1 MYSQK
6 YSEKLTF
13 FIFSC
18 FPLLWHRSLLVCSA
32 KYHHHFPR
40 AKLQSPR
47 DTAVHSPNNVFPL
60 FFLVFAHALISLQD
74 RMVVRF
80 LEEVEISVLFVEITE
95 KKAASIREFASTDC
109 RNDFRCCVL
118 LLELGGGVEQ
128 IMFSSSAQNP
138 VSTKKK
144 EIGTRVDDGSVLIKY
159 LTFSAA
165 LAIATASSSAI
176 FAAKELT
183 QQASI
188 HEKEQNESHPCHLF
202 KSGSASN
209 RRSALHSRVKFFCRN
224 VSMKYIY
231 SNIRSQFISTIS
243 LWPSF
248 AIVQLNVFK
257 IISFDSIRY
266 FSLLS
271 LITGLLPSPD
281 DTILS
286 PFCHNLA
293 LCHHLVT
300 ILSQL
305 TMRRRKLNSDDKLN
319 RAIGEYYSWP
329 DAWDLFSRETL
340 FF

>member
-1 MYSQK
+1 
-6 YSEKLTF
+6 
-13 FIFSC
+13 
-18 FPLLWHRSLLVCSA
+18 
-32 KYHHHFPR
+32 
-40 AKLQSPR
+40 
-47 DTAVHSPNNVFPL
+47 
-60 FFLVFAHALISLQD
+60 
-74 RMVVRF
+74 MVVRF

-202 KSGSASN
+202 KSGSASY
-209 RRSALHSRVKFFCRN
+209 RRSALHFRVKFFCRN

-248 AIVQLNVFK
+248 AIVKLNVFK

-266 FSLLS
+266 FSLL
-271 LITGLLPSPD
+271 
-281 DTILS
+281 
-286 PFCHNLA
+286 F
-293 LCHHLVT
+293 
-300 ILSQL
+300 
-305 TMRRRKLNSDDKLN
+305 
-319 RAIGEYYSWP
+319 
-329 DAWDLFSRETL
+329 
-340 FF
+340 